1 MPTEKLTI
9 LENILSANDQLA
21 ANIRRLLDQNGIYA
35 LNIMASPGAGKTSI
49 ILKTLDSLKG
59 IARVGVIEGDTAAV
73 TIDSDKV
80 INAGFPAVQ
89 INTGGNC
96 HLDSAMIEAGL
107 KQLPLDNLEMI
118 IVENVGNL
126 VCPASFD
133 LGTHARVLIASIP
146 EGDDKPYKYP
156 GMYRD
161 VDVVIL
167 NKIDLKS
174 YVNFNEDYFRKGIE
188 LLNPGVSFFPLSC
201 TSGEGFL
208 PWMEWI
214 KGKLNSSS

>member
-1 MPTEKLTI
+1 
-9 LENILSANDQLA
+9 
-21 ANIRRLLDQNGIYA
+21 
-35 LNIMASPGAGKTSI
+35 
-49 ILKTLDSLKG
+49 
-59 IARVGVIEGDTAAV
+59 
-73 TIDSDKV
+73 
-80 INAGFPAVQ
+80 
-89 INTGGNC
+89 
-96 HLDSAMIEAGL
+96 L

-118 IVENVGNL
+118 IIENVGNL

-167 NKIDLKS
+167 NKIDLKP

-188 LLNPGVSFFPLSC
+188 LLNPGVSFFSLSC